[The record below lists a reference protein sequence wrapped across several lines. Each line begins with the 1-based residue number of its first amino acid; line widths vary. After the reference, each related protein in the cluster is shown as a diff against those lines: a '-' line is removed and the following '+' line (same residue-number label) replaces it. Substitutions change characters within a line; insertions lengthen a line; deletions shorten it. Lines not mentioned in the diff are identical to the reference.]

1 MDEII
6 LVMTNLPD
14 RDSARRVAHALI
26 ESRAAA
32 CVNMLAECSS
42 VYRWQGKIESVN
54 EVPLLIKTTR
64 AAYPR
69 LEAIIRAQHPSE
81 LPEIIAVSVNAGL
94 PGYLQ
99 WVAQETTL
107 TPPGLSNPSQP
118 PLVRGGAESGEE
130 HSNKV

>member
-42 VYRWQGKIESVN
+42 VYRWQGKIESVS

-69 LEAIIRAQHPSE
+69 LEAVIRAQHPYE
-81 LPEIIAVSVNAGL
+81 LPEIIVVSVNAGL

-99 WVAQETTL
+99 WVVQET
-107 TPPGLSNPSQP
+107 QP
-118 PLVRGGAESGEE
+118 TEL
-130 HSNKV
+130 